1 MNLIFLFGMPGVGK
15 LTVARE
21 LSNLTG
27 FKLFH
32 NHLTVDLVTSLFE
45 FGSESF
51 INLREKI
58 WLETFSEAI
67 NSDFDGLIFTFAPE
81 NTVPN
86 DFPHKVKNLLEEN
99 NGKVVFIELKC
110 ELEQLEKRLTNSS
123 REKFG
128 KLNSLELFRQLNS
141 QGVFDTPKITAD
153 FSVDTTNLSPTETAK
168 KILNHIGT

>member
-1 MNLIFLFGMPGVGK
+1 MNLIFLYGLPGVGK

-21 LSNLTG
+21 LSNLTD

-32 NHLTVDLVTSLFE
+32 NHLTVDLVATLFD

-67 NSDFDGLIFTFAPE
+67 KANFTGLIFTFAPE

-86 DFPHKVKNLLEEN
+86 DFPDKVKNLLEEN
-99 NGKVVFIELKC
+99 GGKVTFVELKC
-110 ELEQLEKRLTNSS
+110 ELEELEQRLTNSS
-123 REKFG
+123 RDKFG

>member
-1 MNLIFLFGMPGVGK
+1 MNLVFLFGLPGVGK

-67 NSDFDGLIFTFAPE
+67 NANFSSLIFTFAPE
-81 NTVPN
+81 ATVPE
-86 DFPHKVKNLLEEN
+86 DFPDKVKNLLETN
-99 NGKVVFIELKC
+99 GGKVIFVELKC
-110 ELEQLEKRLTNSS
+110 EIEELEKRLADSS
-123 REKFG
+123 RAKFG
-128 KLNSLELFRQLNS
+128 KLNSVEFFRELNS
-141 QGVFDTPKITAD
+141 KGIFDTPKITAD
-153 FSVDTTNLSPTETAK
+153 FSVDTTNLSPLETAK
-168 KILNHIGT
+168 EILNHIET

>member
-15 LTVARE
+15 LTVTRE

-67 NSDFDGLIFTFAPE
+67 KANFAGLIFTFAPE
-81 NTVPN
+81 ATVPE
-86 DFPHKVKNLLEEN
+86 DFPRKVTNLLEEN
-99 NGKVVFIELKC
+99 GGKVIFVELKC
-110 ELEQLEKRLTNSS
+110 EIEELEKRLTSSS
-123 REKFG
+123 RAKFG
-128 KLNSLELFRQLNS
+128 KLNSLELFRQLNKK
-141 QGVFDTPKITAD
+141 GVFDTPQITAD